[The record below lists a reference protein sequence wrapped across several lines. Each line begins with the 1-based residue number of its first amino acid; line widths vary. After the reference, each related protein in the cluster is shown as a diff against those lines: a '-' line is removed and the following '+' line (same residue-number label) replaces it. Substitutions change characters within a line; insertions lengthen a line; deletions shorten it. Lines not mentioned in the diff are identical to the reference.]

1 MLEVAPA
8 RDLGSIL
15 KKRVA
20 QDSALAPVAGLV
32 GEIARA
38 AADMAEFISLGRLGA
53 EGHAEVGGL
62 NPDGDVQKKLDLFA
76 NDSFLGAL
84 RRAPVAAAL
93 SEELAEPLLLDSD
106 APLAVAIDPLDGSS
120 NIDANLSIGTI
131 FSILPALPGESN
143 AKAHFLQPGRN
154 QLAAG
159 FVIYGPQCSFVLALP
174 DKTSIFIL
182 DRRAG
187 QFRQAIEAV
196 RIPRE
201 SREYAINASNY
212 RHWAPSV
219 RTFID
224 DCVKGTEG
232 PLGLDHNMRWT
243 ASLVAEAYRILSR
256 GGVFLYP
263 GDLRQ
268 GYSAGRLRLV
278 YEANPIAFIAEQAG
292 GNATDTVRRILDAVP
307 ANIHV
312 RTPFVFGSSHLVHL
326 IARYHTDPQFSAEHS
341 PLFTRRGL
349 MRT

>member
-1 MLEVAPA
+1 MLRVAPA
-8 RDLGSIL
+8 KDLGSIL
-15 KKRVA
+15 KEHVG
-20 QDSALAPVAGLV
+20 QDGTLAPIADLV
-32 GEIARA
+32 REIAGA
-38 AADMAEFISLGRLGA
+38 AADMAEVISLGRLGE
-53 EGHAEVGGL
+53 EGHADAGHL

-76 NDSFLGAL
+76 DGLFLSAL

-93 SEELAEPLLLDSD
+93 SEELAEPLLLDPN

-120 NIDANLSIGTI
+120 NIDANVSIGTI
-131 FSILPALPGESN
+131 FSILPALPDASN
-143 AKAHFLQPGRN
+143 VKAHFLQPGRN

-159 FVIYGPQCSFVLALP
+159 FVIYGPQTSLVLALP

-187 QFRQAIEAV
+187 VFREAVEAV

-219 RTFID
+219 RTFVD

-232 PLGLDHNMRWT
+232 PLGYDHNMRWT

-268 GYSAGRLRLV
+268 GYSAGRLRLI

-292 GNATDTVRRILDAVP
+292 GNATDTVRRILDTVP
-307 ANIHV
+307 SNIHV
-312 RTPFVFGSSHLVHL
+312 RTPFVFGSANLVHL

-341 PLFTRRGL
+341 PLFSRRGL

>member
-1 MLEVAPA
+1 MPEAA
-8 RDLGSIL
+8 SAKDLGSIL
-15 KKRVA
+15 NEHVEREH
-20 QDSALAPVAGLV
+20 ALAPIADLV
-32 GEIARA
+32 REIAAA
-38 AADMAEFISLGRLGA
+38 AADMAQIISLGRLG
-53 EGHAEVGGL
+53 EDGHADAGNL
-62 NPDGDVQKKLDLFA
+62 NPDGDVQKKLDIFA
-76 NDSFLGAL
+76 NSLFLDAL

-93 SEELAEPLLLDSD
+93 SEELAEPLQLDPN

-120 NIDANLSIGTI
+120 NIDANASIGTI
-131 FSILPALPGESN
+131 FSILPALPDASSV
-143 AKAHFLQPGRN
+143 KAHFLQPGRN

-159 FVIYGPQCSFVLALP
+159 FVIYGPQCSLVLALP
-174 DKTSIFIL
+174 DKTDIFIL

-187 QFRQAIEAV
+187 VFREAVEVV

-201 SREYAINASNY
+201 AREYAINTSNY

-219 RTFID
+219 RTFVD

-232 PLGLDHNMRWT
+232 PLGYDHNMRWT

-268 GYSAGRLRLV
+268 GYSAGRLRLI
-278 YEANPIAFIAEQAG
+278 YEANPIAFITEQAG
-292 GNATDTVRRILDAVP
+292 GNATDTVRRILDTVP
-307 ANIHV
+307 SNIHV
-312 RTPFVFGSSHLVHL
+312 RTPFVFGSANLVHL

-341 PLFTRRGL
+341 PLFSRRGL